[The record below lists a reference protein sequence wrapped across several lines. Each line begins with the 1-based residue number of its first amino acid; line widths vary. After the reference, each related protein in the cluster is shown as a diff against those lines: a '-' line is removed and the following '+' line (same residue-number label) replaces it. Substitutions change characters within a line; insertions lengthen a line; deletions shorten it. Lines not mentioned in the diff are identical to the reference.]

1 MKGIYKFLIAIIKGN
16 GVFSSGSKCRHK
28 KINPPEASSV
38 GGEKNVGLGGKG
50 CWSYEKKDKNWRRS
64 VMKNI

>member
-38 GGEKNVGLGGKG
+38 GGEKECRFRWKGLL
-50 CWSYEKKDKNWRRS
+50 EL
-64 VMKNI
+64 